1 MEYKPPEEIAAN
13 TASVLSWQK
22 HLRDKALKSK
32 MRAARCPSTHCERRQ
47 ECTSPHECSVTSI
60 PA

>member
-1 MEYKPPEEIAAN
+1 MEYKTPEELADNAAR
-13 TASVLSWQK
+13 AESWQR

-47 ECTSPHECSVTSI
+47 ECASPNGCIVEGKS
-60 PA
+60 